1 IRVNMYIHHT
11 YSISNEKQNTN
22 ENIKVYKSL
31 LKEISKI
38 NLRRSSKFNILAVLG
53 ALKCMKEK
61 TYSDNMGIYLAS
73 EYGSI
78 TSVKNVLEQVSQDS
92 IVMPFDFLNINS
104 NNVSFYVSQAL
115 ESKGKNMV
123 LTSHDLS
130 FEKALELALFDL
142 EIDEVKDALIG
153 NVDESLDG
161 INNFNKYI
169 SNVEKKPSKDLS
181 AWIYINKQ
189 KDDSLAKIETF
200 SAFTNIN
207 ELNELL
213 KNTSFELAVLNQY
226 ATKQINDLQINKD
239 LVFSHDNVHGSVN
252 IISMLNSDKKSFI
265 YLAMDIN
272 NKGYLVKFT
281 K

>member
-1 IRVNMYIHHT
+1 MYIHHT
-11 YSISNEKQNTN
+11 YSINNKN
-22 ENIKVYKSL
+22 ENIKVYKSF

-53 ALKCMKEK
+53 ALQCMKEK
-61 TYSDNMGIYLAS
+61 NYSNNMGIYVAS

-78 TSVKNVLEQVSQDS
+78 TSVKTVLEQVSQDS

-115 ESKGKNMV
+115 ESNGKNMV

-142 EIDEVKDALIG
+142 ELNEVNDILIG
-153 NVDESLDG
+153 NVDESLDE

-169 SNVEKKPSKDLS
+169 SNVEENPSKDLS
-181 AWIYINKQ
+181 SWIYINKY
-189 KDDSLAKIETF
+189 KDDSLAKIEKF
-200 SAFTNIN
+200 SNFTNIN
-207 ELNELL
+207 ELNNLL
-213 KNTSFELAVLNQY
+213 KNTNFESIVLNQY
-226 ATKQINDLQINKD
+226 ATKQIDKLDINKN
-239 LVFSHDNVHGSVN
+239 LVFSHDNIHGSVN

-265 YLAMDIN
+265 YLSMDMN
-272 NKGYLVKFT
+272 NKGYFLEFRK
-281 K
+281 

>member
-1 IRVNMYIHHT
+1 MYIHHT

>member
-1 IRVNMYIHHT
+1 
-11 YSISNEKQNTN
+11 
-22 ENIKVYKSL
+22 
-31 LKEISKI
+31 
-38 NLRRSSKFNILAVLG
+38 
-53 ALKCMKEK
+53 MKEK

-169 SNVEKKPSKDLS
+169 SNVEKKTIKKTS
-181 AWIYINKQ
+181 A
-189 KDDSLAKIETF
+189 L
-200 SAFTNIN
+200 
-207 ELNELL
+207 
-213 KNTSFELAVLNQY
+213 
-226 ATKQINDLQINKD
+226 
-239 LVFSHDNVHGSVN
+239 G
-252 IISMLNSDKKSFI
+252 FI
-265 YLAMDIN
+265 
-272 NKGYLVKFT
+272 
-281 K
+281 

>member
-1 IRVNMYIHHT
+1 MYIHHT

-213 KNTSFELAVLNQY
+213 KNTSFELAILNQY

-265 YLAMDIN
+265 YLAMDVN
-272 NKGYLVKFT
+272 SKGYLVKFT

>member
-1 IRVNMYIHHT
+1 MYIHHT

-153 NVDESLDG
+153 NVDESLDE

-213 KNTSFELAVLNQY
+213 KNTSFELAILNQY